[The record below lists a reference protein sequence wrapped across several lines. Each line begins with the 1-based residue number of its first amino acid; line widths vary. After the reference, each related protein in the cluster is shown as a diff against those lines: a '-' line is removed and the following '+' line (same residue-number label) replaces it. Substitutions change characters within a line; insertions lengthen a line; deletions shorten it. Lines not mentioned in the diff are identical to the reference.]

1 MPTKMKPYY
10 NEIEAARSLGITVD
24 EFRGL
29 VRRYV
34 VDREEDMAN
43 SPLTTFHASD
53 IMLLRMFTG
62 RPLSMPAE

>member
-1 MPTKMKPYY
+1 MSTKMKPYY
-10 NEIEAARSLGITVD
+10 SEIEAARSLGVTID

-43 SPLTTFHASD
+43 SPITTFHASD

-62 RPLSMPAE
+62 RSLSMPAE